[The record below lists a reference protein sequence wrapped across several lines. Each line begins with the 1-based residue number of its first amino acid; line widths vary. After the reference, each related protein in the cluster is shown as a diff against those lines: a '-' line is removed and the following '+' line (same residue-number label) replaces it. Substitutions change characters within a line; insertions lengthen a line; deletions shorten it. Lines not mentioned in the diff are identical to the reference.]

1 MMATPYKLSLSLANT
16 LYSRVNEGAILNHK
30 FEPPKWGYLVCR
42 KEGPRF
48 EKTPDVMPTQVA
60 KFIEQ
65 NLGKPPYYFSIK
77 YFGIARDTRTG
88 RVYFDLYEQCANL
101 EYAKSLAKDE
111 AETCIID
118 VANETEINVEL

>member
-1 MMATPYKLSLSLANT
+1 MNLNPPS
-16 LYSRVNEGAILNHK
+16 GAIWSA
-30 FEPPKWGYLVCR
+30 ERRAQGSRTP
-42 KEGPRF
+42 
-48 EKTPDVMPTQVA
+48 PDVMPTQVA